1 MNEFQSFM
9 DKAKVMS
16 SNAFL
21 MIILVLEYL
30 WDVPF
35 FNFSINPLG
44 ELFFHCNSRTD
55 YILTW
60 LSGMSGDIPTTKSV
74 YPLFSRRALFSHSCK

>member
-44 ELFFHCNSRTD
+44 ELFFHFFVVTV
-55 YILTW
+55 
-60 LSGMSGDIPTTKSV
+60 G
-74 YPLFSRRALFSHSCK
+74 